1 MCKVKI
7 ACIQYKW
14 RDTPADNLN
23 YIVTEIQKIG
33 EENKAEVIFL
43 PEFIIGAPFHFPG
56 RAHLKGVVDDTIPGK
71 ITSVFAELAKKYKL
85 YIFGG
90 TIVEREGENYYNS
103 TFVIGPEGNIL
114 GKARK
119 NHCYAAEMVAVTPGN
134 EMLLLELPFGKV
146 GVLVCSDFW
155 IPEMPRIL
163 ALKGAE
169 IIYVAGSS
177 LLQNISDIKPC
188 MRANSVFNVCYTV
201 FTSVIGSVE
210 GTRVNDK
217 KFKIEFGGHTTIA
230 EPDRIMNSLDDEEA
244 VLCEELDMDYIRE
257 LRSIDVKFQKTHFFS
272 LWGRRPELYGDI
284 LNSYVEK
291 NKELGELVEEYL
303 NSKEDTNEISV

>member
-1 MCKVKI
+1 M
-7 ACIQYKW
+7 
-14 RDTPADNLN
+14 
-23 YIVTEIQKIG
+23 
-33 EENKAEVIFL
+33 
-43 PEFIIGAPFHFPG
+43 
-56 RAHLKGVVDDTIPGK
+56 
-71 ITSVFAELAKKYKL
+71 
-85 YIFGG
+85 
-90 TIVEREGENYYNS
+90 
-103 TFVIGPEGNIL
+103 
-114 GKARK
+114 
-119 NHCYAAEMVAVTPGN
+119 
-134 EMLLLELPFGKV
+134 
-146 GVLVCSDFW
+146 
-155 IPEMPRIL
+155 
-163 ALKGAE
+163 
-169 IIYVAGSS
+169 
-177 LLQNISDIKPC
+177 
-188 MRANSVFNVCYTV
+188 
-201 FTSVIGSVE
+201 E